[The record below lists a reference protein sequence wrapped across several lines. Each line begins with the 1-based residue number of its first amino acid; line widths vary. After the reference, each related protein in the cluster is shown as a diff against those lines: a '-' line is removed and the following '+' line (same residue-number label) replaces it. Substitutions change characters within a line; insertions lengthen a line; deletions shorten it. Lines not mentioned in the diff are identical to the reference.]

1 MNTRMGYRY
10 VDKTNCQQYTAII
23 VSGIIT
29 WEQITPYLVRQHSF
43 IPAQIGLEDLQKRFA
58 LPGADQPWHQ
68 IEPEYIRPTEA
79 PPTATFS
86 AEELLLRFANAT
98 WDPNQRQRP
107 APMSEAT
114 IESRVPVRTPAEKIS
129 AGSHIYANDRLI
141 PRAKAVVLAEP
152 KSTPST
158 ER

>member
-1 MNTRMGYRY
+1 MGYRY

-23 VSGIIT
+23 VSGTLT
-29 WEQITPYLVRQHSF
+29 WEQITPYLIRQHSF

-79 PPTATFS
+79 TPTVSFS
-86 AEELLLRFANAT
+86 AEELLLRFANAN

-107 APMSEAT
+107 APMSETT
-114 IESRVPVRTPAEKIS
+114 IESRIPVRTSAEKIS
-129 AGSHIYANDRLI
+129 AGSHVYANDRLT
-141 PRAKAVVLAEP
+141 PRLKSAVVVEP
-152 KSTPST
+152 KGATSS
-158 ER
+158 ES